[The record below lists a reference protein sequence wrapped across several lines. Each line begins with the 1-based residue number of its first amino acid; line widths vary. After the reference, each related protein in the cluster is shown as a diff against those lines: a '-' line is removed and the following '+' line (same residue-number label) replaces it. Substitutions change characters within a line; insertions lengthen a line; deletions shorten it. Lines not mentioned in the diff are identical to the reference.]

1 MADRIKLLP
10 EIVSNQI
17 KAGEVVEY
25 PSSAVK
31 EMVENAI
38 DAKATS
44 VTVNYV
50 NGGRDLIQIIDDGC
64 GMSPTDAR
72 MAFTCHA
79 TSKVYSLDDIYAL
92 HTFGFRGEALASIA
106 AISQVELITR
116 QADDEIGTKTIYN
129 GGEFVSQTP
138 VAAPVG
144 SQFLVRNI
152 FYNTPVRRKFIDG
165 RDSKMTNM
173 IKTEFKRIAL
183 CHPEVAMTLLS
194 NSLPIY
200 TLQRSS
206 LIERI
211 VAVTGQVMRR
221 NLVEISVET
230 SIAKVEGYIGLPS
243 AAKAR
248 GADQYTFV
256 NGRYFQSAY
265 LNKAIV
271 KAYEK
276 LILPTMSP
284 SFFIYLT
291 VDAERVDVNIHA
303 KKTEVK
309 FADDTAIWQILNA
322 AVREALAKSGS
333 IPMLDFDNDAKIDI
347 PVASGNNAT
356 PYKTPRATTCDGYNP
371 FELDDNGRYAPKPNP
386 FEEFTSNNFFE
397 QSSIAD
403 DFQLPSS
410 GSSSGEE
417 FGEIESSL
425 NVNDSATFE
434 IIESSDQ
441 SQQYMEFDSSAEHKI
456 DTIVHLGGRYAAV
469 AGGGALSIID
479 LTRAR
484 ERIAYDRYMAIMESG
499 FSSSQQLLFP
509 ERLTLSAQEY
519 DLLEESCVDLALL
532 GFDIE
537 LKGDATIDVRG
548 IPANIATDSIERTLF
563 ELLETLSL
571 PVSSQQIRKEK
582 MAQTLAK
589 SEALH
594 RITYTQSDAEAIVAQ
609 LHSSKEQ
616 YYTPAG
622 KRIAFR
628 IGVDEFEKRL
638 GN

>member
-38 DAKATS
+38 DAKATAI
-44 VTVNYV
+44 TVNYV
-50 NGGRDLIQIIDDGC
+50 NGGRDLIQIIDNGC

-92 HTFGFRGEALASIA
+92 HTFGFRGEALSSIA

-194 NSLPIY
+194 NSLPLY
-200 TLQRSS
+200 NLQRSS

-265 LNKAIV
+265 LNKAIT

-276 LILPTMSP
+276 LIQPTTSP

-322 AVREALAKSGS
+322 AVREGLAKSGS
-333 IPMLDFDNDAKIDI
+333 IPMLDFDNDTKIEI
-347 PVASGNNAT
+347 PVASRNQTPQYNA
-356 PYKTPRATTCDGYNP
+356 PRATTCDGYNP
-371 FELDDNGRYAPKPNP
+371 FELDEDGKYAPKSDP
-386 FEEFTSNNFFE
+386 FSHLSSAFE
-397 QSSIAD
+397 QSSFVE
-403 DFQLPSS
+403 DFRPSALGTES
-410 GSSSGEE
+410 AEE

-425 NVNDSATFE
+425 NGTTFDFV
-434 IIESSDQ
+434 ESSDN
-441 SQQYMEFDSSAEHKI
+441 SQQYMEFDSDSEESVN
-456 DTIVHLGGRYAAV
+456 TVLHLGNNNAV
-469 AGGGALSIID
+469 VAHRGTLSVIN

-509 ERLTLSAQEY
+509 ERLTLSEQEY
-519 DLLEESCVDLALL
+519 ELLEEAVVDFALL

-537 LKGDATIDVRG
+537 FKGDATIDVRG
-548 IPANIATDSIERTLF
+548 IPANISAESIERTIF
-563 ELLETLSL
+563 ELLETLSV
-571 PVSSQQIRKEK
+571 PTSSQQLRKEK
-582 MAQTLAK
+582 IAQALAR
-589 SEALH
+589 SEAM
-594 RITYTQSDAEAIVAQ
+594 RRVSYTQSDAEAIVAQ
-609 LHSSKEQ
+609 LQCSQER
-616 YYTPAG
+616 YYTPNG
-622 KRIAFR
+622 KRISFH
-628 IGVDEFEKRL
+628 IGEDEIEKRFE
-638 GN
+638 N

>member
-72 MAFTCHA
+72 MAFACHA

-194 NSLPIY
+194 NSLPLY
-200 TLQRSS
+200 NLQRSS

-221 NLVEISVET
+221 NLVEINVET

-243 AAKAR
+243 AAKVR

-276 LILPTMSP
+276 LIQPTMSP

-303 KKTEVK
+303 KKIEVK

-333 IPMLDFDNDAKIDI
+333 IPMLDFDNDTKIDI
-347 PVASGNNAT
+347 PVASGRDAVR
-356 PYKTPRATTCDGYNP
+356 YDTPRATTCDGYNP
-371 FELDDNGRYAPKPNP
+371 FELDDNGKYTPKQTP
-386 FEEFTSNNFFE
+386 FNAFGSAESFE
-397 QSSIAD
+397 HSSFAE
-403 DFQLPSS
+403 DFEIPSS
-410 GSSSGEE
+410 NSASEEE

-425 NVNDSATFE
+425 NDTTFD
-434 IIESSDQ
+434 IVESNDQ
-441 SQQYMEFDSSAEHKI
+441 SQQYMEFDSSSEQKI
-456 DTIVHLGGRYAAV
+456 DTIVHLGNRYAAV
-469 AGGGALSIID
+469 VGGGTLSVID

-484 ERIAYDRYMAIMESG
+484 ERIAYDRYIAIMESG

-509 ERLTLSAQEY
+509 ERLTLSEQEY
-519 DLLEESCVDLALL
+519 ELLEEAVVDFAVL

-537 LKGDATIDVRG
+537 LKGNATIDVRG
-548 IPANIATDSIERTLF
+548 IPANVTTDSIERTIF
-563 ELLETLSL
+563 ELLETLSV

-582 MAQTLAK
+582 IAQTLAK
-589 SEALH
+589 SESMR

-609 LHSSKEQ
+609 LQCSKEQ

-622 KRIAFR
+622 KRISFR
-628 IGVDEFEKRL
+628 IGEDEFEKRL